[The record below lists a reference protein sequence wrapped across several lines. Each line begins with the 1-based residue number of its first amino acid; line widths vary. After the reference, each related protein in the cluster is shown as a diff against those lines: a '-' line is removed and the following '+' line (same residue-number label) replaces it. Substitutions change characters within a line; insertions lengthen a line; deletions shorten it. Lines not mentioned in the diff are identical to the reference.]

1 MKKSLD
7 QIAADKNETEKETF
21 LTKQLQQAKE
31 ALFKAGKNIAY
42 ARSLKEKE
50 DELKKSKENLLQK
63 EQEQRTNIDGMLG
76 KLDITKFQ
84 IEKLQKEVESDF
96 AIAKLYEDKK
106 EQVNRLRAETE
117 NKDRLQ
123 KALLQ
128 EQTKKEKADEAFRQ
142 LELLIAEERATNQER
157 ENSLRQKYDYLQAQ
171 NAQWDGQSAQE
182 LCLCLQEQME
192 RIESEQQQIEQ
203 VDQAAQKEMHSLKA
217 DGANLKKQHRG
228 GEKADSFDTRRQWRY
243 NARGRTG
250 KKRTGGIVD

>member
-63 EQEQRTNIDGMLG
+63 EQEQRTNLDGMLG
-76 KLDITKFQ
+76 KLDITKLQ

-117 NKDRLQ
+117 KRIGC
-123 KALLQ
+123 
-128 EQTKKEKADEAFRQ
+128 KKHFCR
-142 LELLIAEERATNQER
+142 N
-157 ENSLRQKYDYLQAQ
+157 RQK
-171 NAQWDGQSAQE
+171 
-182 LCLCLQEQME
+182 
-192 RIESEQQQIEQ
+192 
-203 VDQAAQKEMHSLKA
+203 K
-217 DGANLKKQHRG
+217 KKQMRHF
-228 GEKADSFDTRRQWRY
+228 SS
-243 NARGRTG
+243 
-250 KKRTGGIVD
+250 